1 MKSLGLIVVFAL
13 GMAASVEAGVCT
25 EYSAA
30 PGASGREFNFV
41 VSKAQSHSYFMNGGV
56 LPAGSVGSGRMSAG
70 PRRMVSVNGSGGS
83 NRLGGMT
90 SMNGGGFR
98 RVRTQSPP
106 PAAGSGGGASQGGA
120 SSQGGAG
127 SRPSIGGGPGNPA
140 GPGNPPS
147 AGGPGSV
154 GGSVKS
160 GGGAGPIGGG
170 ASAVPEPSSL
180 GIWCVALVGLYG
192 LSRRFAA

>member
-1 MKSLGLIVVFAL
+1 MKSLGLIVVFAF

-56 LPAGSVGSGRMSAG
+56 LPAGSVGFGRMSAK
-70 PRRMVSVNGSGGS
+70 S
-83 NRLGGMT
+83 NRMASSNGAGGANRFGGMT
-90 SMNGGGFR
+90 SMNGGTFR
-98 RVRTQSPP
+98 RVRTQSST
-106 PAAGSGGGASQGGA
+106 PAAGSGGGA
-120 SSQGGAG
+120 SQGGAG

-140 GPGNPPS
+140 GPGNPPA

-170 ASAVPEPSSL
+170 AAAVPEPSSL

>member
-1 MKSLGLIVVFAL
+1 MKSLGLFVVFAF

-70 PRRMVSVNGSGGS
+70 PRRMVFVNGSGGS

-98 RVRTQSPP
+98 RVRTQSSP
-106 PAAGSGGGASQGGA
+106 PAAGSGGGA
-120 SSQGGAG
+120 SQGGAG

-140 GPGNPPS
+140 GPNAPTGGPNPPG
-147 AGGPGSV
+147 AGPGSV